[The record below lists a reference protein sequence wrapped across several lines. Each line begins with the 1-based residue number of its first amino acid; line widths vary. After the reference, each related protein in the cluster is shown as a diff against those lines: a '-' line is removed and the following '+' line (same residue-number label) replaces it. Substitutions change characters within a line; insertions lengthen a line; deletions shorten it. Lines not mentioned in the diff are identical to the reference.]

1 MTKYIIPTILIGIA
15 VALFFGFAG
24 PLYNDIKEIRVL
36 SASYDE
42 ALGNSKALE
51 AERDK
56 LTNKYNSLDPEK
68 IDRLEK
74 LMPDNIDNIRT
85 ILEIEKVALRYG
97 MVLKDVKYDT
107 LDTKK
112 GESASEKASQA
123 SSSKGTYGV
132 WNMSFTTE
140 GTYENMIRLLGG
152 LEGNLR
158 LIDISSIDFSSE
170 GVSGLDPD
178 VPISYK
184 YQFNIKTY
192 WLKN

>member
-1 MTKYIIPTILIGIA
+1 MTKYILPIILIGIS
-15 VALFFGFAG
+15 VALILGFAN
-24 PLYNDIKEIRVL
+24 PLYTDIKEIRVL

-56 LTNKYNSLDPEK
+56 LTAKYNTLDPEN
-68 IDRLEK
+68 IDKLEK

-85 ILEIEKVALRYG
+85 ILEIEKVGSMFG
-97 MVLKDVKYDT
+97 MTLNDVKYDT
-107 LDTKK
+107 LDTKS
-112 GESASEKASQA
+112 GESATEKASQA
-123 SSSKGTYGV
+123 SSAKGSYGV
-132 WNMSFTTE
+132 WNMSFSTE
-140 GTYENMIRLLGG
+140 GTYESLIRLLGG
-152 LEGNLR
+152 LESNLR